1 MSEERTAHAGPGA
14 ARQEVNLPDG
24 RRVSCTSPAEALLIW
39 REATGSSGLYGLA
52 ARELRPH
59 DTVLDIGANI
69 GLVSIAFTD
78 AQRTLRIVAAEPVP
92 DVYACLRDNITRHV
106 PGATAVRTAVGAARG
121 VQDFTYYPAAPGN
134 SGLYADRAADDAL
147 TRTFLRHGG
156 LDEEAVDMMID
167 GLHDGRTIQVPVTT
181 VSDLMSKHDLR
192 SVALLKVDVERAELD
207 VLRGV
212 GAADWPGI
220 GAVVAEVH
228 DEGGRLAQLSELLRD
243 VGFSL
248 RVRQDPALRG
258 TEMYEV
264 YAYRAGH
271 SREPVVT
278 HDAHEEAGR

>member
-1 MSEERTAHAGPGA
+1 MSEERTAHAVPGA
-14 ARQEVNLPDG
+14 ARQEVSLPDG

-39 REATGSSGLYGLA
+39 REATGSGLYGLA

-59 DTVLDIGANI
+59 DSVLDIGANV

-92 DVYACLRDNITRHV
+92 DVFACLRDNITRHV
-106 PGATAVRTAVGAARG
+106 PGATAVRTAVGAASG

-181 VSDLMSKHDLR
+181 VSDLMSEQDLR

-212 GAADWPGI
+212 DAADWPRI

-228 DEGGRLAQLSELLRD
+228 DEGGRLTQLSELLRD

-258 TEMYEV
+258 TELYEV
-264 YAYRAGH
+264 YAYRAER

>member
-1 MSEERTAHAGPGA
+1 MSEERTAHAIPGA
-14 ARQEVNLPDG
+14 ARQEVSLPDG

-39 REATGSSGLYGLA
+39 REATGSGLYGLA

-69 GLVSIAFTD
+69 GLVSIAFAD

-92 DVYACLRDNITRHV
+92 DVFACLRDNITRHV
-106 PGATAVRTAVGAARG
+106 PGATAVRTAVGAAPG

-156 LDEEAVDMMID
+156 LDEEAVEMMID

-181 VSDLMSKHDLR
+181 VSDLMSEQGLR

-212 GAADWPGI
+212 GAADWPRI

-228 DEGGRLAQLSELLRD
+228 DEGGRLTQLSDLLRD

-258 TEMYEV
+258 TELYEV
-264 YAYRAGH
+264 YAYRAEH
-271 SREPVVT
+271 AREPVVT